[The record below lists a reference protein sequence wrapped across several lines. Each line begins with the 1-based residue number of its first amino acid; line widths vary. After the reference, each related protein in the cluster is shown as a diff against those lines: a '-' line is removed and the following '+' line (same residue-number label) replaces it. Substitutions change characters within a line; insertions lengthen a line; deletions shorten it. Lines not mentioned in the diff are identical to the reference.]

1 MSTICFLFLLNSMG
15 LRGVVSIKIFGVKIY
30 IFVIVVLCMAEDLRW
45 AIAEVM
51 KETKN
56 GLGSMGMDDKAKVA
70 HHKLSFDSQ
79 QNQLEPI
86 YYWILD
92 FAAQIG
98 WGAMEKTIDNF
109 MASPGSG
116 QFSEM
121 NMKATKMQEEGM
133 KILGGMNQIVKS
145 VLNLI
150 YDLKEFELRLE
161 HYDDAKSEKSNK
173 KEEGMLA
180 LKQIW
185 LDNVDI
191 KKGRG
196 AIHQMSSMEMGF
208 STLREAF
215 MMANSVEDVKKM
227 NSEDKKEGGVGLIN
241 DSVMR
246 ILIPRI
252 SEFLKWVNYSEKEL
266 RKRFSIEK
274 NYLKSQVETVKL
286 YSAWMKP
293 YLESAEKLRQKG
305 FEKDAALVNAFSTT
319 MFELQ
324 LFGAKAVGV
333 EKDGDGN
340 SISSDERFGGY
351 NVKRKYNQVVII
363 TLKYRGHVS
372 QRVTQKGDYGFGMG
386 GVVDIDFDAYALN
399 DEELAA
405 ARKMLE
411 KSDLDKSME
420 FSLDVAG
427 EALKDL
433 KEDLDYFLKSKEERE
448 KEEAEKKGEK
458 KESQDINPFAAL
470 FGLFGKKKKKDK
482 KKGEDIVL
490 KADEIKKDN
499 FVEKTMRGAAVSG
512 AGNTL
517 YTIYDIYKKAHR
529 MASPPGLGFD
539 NFDASAAEELEEG
552 GDVGWKDVF
561 KGRGD

>member
-1 MSTICFLFLLNSMG
+1 MG

>member
-1 MSTICFLFLLNSMG
+1 ME
-15 LRGVVSIKIFGVKIY
+15 
-30 IFVIVVLCMAEDLRW
+30 EDLRW
-45 AIAEVM
+45 AIGEVM
-51 KETKN
+51 EGGN
-56 GLGSMGMDDKAKVA
+56 NSLSSMDMWDLEKKKLSPVSS
-70 HHKLSFDSQ
+70 HKLSFDSQ

-98 WGAMEKTIDNF
+98 WVNMEKTIDNF

-145 VLNLI
+145 ILNLI

-161 HYDDAKSEKSNK
+161 HYDDAASDDRQK
-173 KEEGMLA
+173 KEEGLLA

-185 LDNVDI
+185 LDNVDM

-196 AIHQMSSMEMGF
+196 AIHQMASAEMGF

-215 MMANSVEDVKKM
+215 MMANSVDDVKKM
-227 NSEDKKEGGVGLIN
+227 NSEDKKEGGAGLIN

-252 SEFLKWVNYSEKEL
+252 GEFLKWVKYSEAEL

-286 YSAWMKP
+286 YSSWMKP
-293 YLESAEKLRQKG
+293 YLVAAEKLRQQG
-305 FEKDAALVNAFSTT
+305 FEKDAAMVNAFSTS

-324 LFGAKAVGV
+324 LFGVKKVDV
-333 EKDGDGN
+333 
-340 SISSDERFGGY
+340 DERFKKY
-351 NVKRKYNQVVII
+351 NVKRKYNQVIVI

-386 GVVDIDFDAYALN
+386 GVVDIDFDSYALN
-399 DEELAA
+399 DEELAT
-405 ARKMLE
+405 ARKLLE
-411 KSDLDKSME
+411 KKDLEKSME
-420 FSLDVAG
+420 FSMDVAG
-427 EALKDL
+427 EALADL

-448 KEEAEKKGEK
+448 AADASEVGSRKSVVGSE
-458 KESQDINPFAAL
+458 DINPFAAL
-470 FGLFGKKKKKDK
+470 FGLFGKKKEK
-482 KKGEDIVL
+482 KKEGDFVL
-490 KADEIKKDN
+490 EAKDIKKDN
-499 FVEKTMRGAAVSG
+499 FVEGTMRAAAISGAAS
-512 AGNTL
+512 AL
-517 YTIYDIYKKAHR
+517 YLIYDVYKKAHQ
-529 MASPPGLGFD
+529 MASAPGVGFD
-539 NFDASAAEELEEG
+539 NYDAGTAENMSEG
-552 GDVGWKDVF
+552 GKVKFKDAF
-561 KGRGD
+561 KGRETN